1 MDRRIEPGSTLAL
14 FVVPPVLLVLGLL
27 SWYVSDRLVVIG
39 PFDRAQI
46 GWGLTVPLM
55 ALAPGAA
62 AVAGTLTRRPDLARR
77 LVWTV
82 SILSGVV
89 AWLWLASSITFMDC
103 RDVTNRSAVFIRVLP
118 TALAVALAF
127 AIGARAARLATDRG
141 HLLVALVLG
150 AGGWFGGAVVATAV
164 FFVSFPPLACAA
176 PS

>member
-1 MDRRIEPGSTLAL
+1 
-14 FVVPPVLLVLGLL
+14 
-27 SWYVSDRLVVIG
+27 VVIG

-103 RDVTNRSAVFIRVLP
+103 RDVTDRSAVFMRVLP
-118 TALAVALAF
+118 TALGVALAF

-141 HLLVALVLG
+141 HLLAALVLG
-150 AGGWFGGAVVATAV
+150 AGGWFGGAVIATAV